1 MNRRPKQNPSSSQVA
16 IAIAAALLGLLLAIN
31 AMTVEQ
37 PLKTIN
43 TIGAV
48 LFLLTANASILKTEG

>member
-1 MNRRPKQNPSSSQVA
+1 MNRRPKQNPSSNQVA
-16 IAIAAALLGLLLAIN
+16 IAIAAAMLGLLLAIN